1 MLIKPGYM
9 DYSQLAALGIAL
21 GLGLLVGFQR
31 ERAHSRLAGIR
42 TFALITMLG
51 TLTGF
56 IAESYDSSWIVA
68 AGGLSLALLIV
79 SVNLV
84 RGREEGADL
93 GQTTEVAALL
103 MYAVGAYLVI
113 GNYIVATAVG
123 GVVAVLLHLKKA
135 LDDFSVRMA
144 AKDATA
150 IMQFVAIS
158 LIILPILPNQN
169 FGPYGVLNAREIWMM
184 VVLIVGIS
192 IAGYFI
198 YKFIGE
204 KVGTVAAGILGGLI
218 SSTATT
224 VTYAR
229 RAKDLG
235 GAAHIAAFIITTASA
250 IAFVRV
256 IIEVA
261 AVAPGKLGIIAPP
274 LLLMTAFMAIV
285 CLVLYFLNRKSEAE
299 KQKIPE
305 PENPAQL
312 KSALVFAALYAVIL
326 VAVAAAKNYFGES
339 GLYVVS
345 IISGLT
351 DVDAITLS
359 LANQTDAGNLEA
371 VIAWK
376 LILIASL
383 SNLVFKGGM
392 ALVLGHPAI
401 NRYIITAF
409 GLSLA
414 AGLLILW
421 LWPEGWTIGALNNL
435 EVTSGR

>member
-1 MLIKPGYM
+1 M

-42 TFALITMLG
+42 TFALITMFG
-51 TLTGF
+51 TLTGL
-56 IAESYDSSWIVA
+56 IAESYENSWIVA

-84 RGREEGADL
+84 RTREEGADL

-103 MYAVGAYLVI
+103 MYAVGAYLVL

-135 LDDFSVRMA
+135 LDDFSVKMP

-169 FGPYGVLNAREIWMM
+169 FGPYEVLNPREIWMM

-204 KVGTVAAGILGGLI
+204 RVGTVAAGILGGLI

-229 RAKDLG
+229 RTRDLG
-235 GAAHIAAFIITTASA
+235 GAARLAAFIITTATA
-250 IAFVRV
+250 VAFVRV

-261 AVAPGKLGIIAPP
+261 AVVPGKLGVIAPP
-274 LLLMTAFMAIV
+274 LLLMTAFMAVV
-285 CLVLYFLNRKSEAE
+285 CTVLYFFNPKDEASKE
-299 KQKIPE
+299 EIPE

-312 KSALVFAALYAVIL
+312 KSALIFAALYALIL
-326 VAVAAAKNYFGES
+326 LAVAAARHYFGES

-345 IISGLT
+345 VISGLT

-359 LANQTDAGNLEA
+359 LANQTDAGKLEA
-371 VIAWK
+371 AIAWK
-376 LILIASL
+376 LILLASL
-383 SNLVFKGGM
+383 SNLVFKGGLAM
-392 ALVLGHPAI
+392 ALGHPGI
-401 NRYIITAF
+401 NRYILVAF

-421 LWPEGWTIGALNNL
+421 LWPEGWTIGVLNNV
-435 EVTSGR
+435 EATSGR